1 MPYSGPFGIRGNPHF
16 IISEPDGSQ
25 NCSIRLVDD
34 GARFGDVLRWLRQN
48 PEARKLKLEF
58 DPDRGAFPFPARQ
71 LRNLTDLLNSNG
83 LSFSLEPRKD
93 YLW

>member
-1 MPYSGPFGIRGNPHF
+1 MSYSGPFGIRGNPHF

-34 GARFGDVLRWLRQN
+34 SARFGDVLRWLRQN

-71 LRNLTDLLNSNG
+71 LRNLTDLLISNG
-83 LSFSLEPRKD
+83 LPFTLEPRKD
-93 YLW
+93 CL